1 MFFLWLNISTVSHI
15 PYFHVSNGTEL
26 EINHTKQAP
35 LRALCKSLTTNKN
48 LQVMKP
54 KWTVKKLENG
64 QIVQVYDELS
74 DFKYFTIPWSHLSA
88 TMKDQPCW
96 IFWYSPATNIHN
108 EVSQVRSFPRCWWWW
123 QISDTEMNALA
134 EKGLAWRRGKHV
146 HGRLVLSMLEWSV
159 WIIFNWKRMI
169 KGLAGWA
176 QYVSKYRSPPLDFM
190 ARITFSTM
198 FPSCDSVH
206 SQVGGGGRPL
216 VNIEGRPSRCHNRL
230 LSEPS
235 LCRDRLDMASHF

>member
-26 EINHTKQAP
+26 EINHSKQAP

-96 IFWYSPATNIHN
+96 IFWYSPATYIHN
-108 EVSQVRSFPRCWWWW
+108 EVSQVWSFPVWYYVVDDDDKSQMLKWMLWW
-123 QISDTEMNALA
+123 
-134 EKGLAWRRGKHV
+134 GGKHV
-146 HGRLVLSMLEWSV
+146 HGRLVFIIDVGLV
-159 WIIFNWKRMI
+159 W
-169 KGLAGWA
+169 
-176 QYVSKYRSPPLDFM
+176 YRPGDYF
-190 ARITFSTM
+190 
-198 FPSCDSVH
+198 
-206 SQVGGGGRPL
+206 
-216 VNIEGRPSRCHNRL
+216 
-230 LSEPS
+230 
-235 LCRDRLDMASHF
+235 

>member
-96 IFWYSPATNIHN
+96 IFWYSPARYIFTMKFPKFEVFLSDIMLLMMMTNL
-108 EVSQVRSFPRCWWWW
+108 RCWNECSGEVANMFMAGWY
-123 QISDTEMNALA
+123 L
-134 EKGLAWRRGKHV
+134 
-146 HGRLVLSMLEWSV
+146 LSMLDW
-159 WIIFNWKRMI
+159 
-169 KGLAGWA
+169 
-176 QYVSKYRSPPLDFM
+176 YRPGDYF
-190 ARITFSTM
+190 
-198 FPSCDSVH
+198 
-206 SQVGGGGRPL
+206 
-216 VNIEGRPSRCHNRL
+216 
-230 LSEPS
+230 
-235 LCRDRLDMASHF
+235 